1 MGDTMKT
8 RPRLLRLA
16 AGVAAVVMS
25 VSATAAIS
33 VTESLA
39 APSRLNSDTGP
50 HSPLPRHALDKD
62 SNSEETT
69 SVRGFLRDRRGRYS
83 VVAPP
88 GAVFSKTGGLN
99 NRGTVVGIGYPSP
112 ESNAG
117 GFGFVRDGK
126 GRYSRFR
133 VPGTSPESRTVASD
147 INERGRIVGWS
158 DDDRVSFGYIRDR
171 AGRFTRI
178 KHPDARG
185 SVPDGVGGKISGS
198 ELRGLNDRGD
208 IVGNY
213 AADRTVKGFVRDR
226 RGNYTTI
233 RPPGAAATLVT
244 GINNKGQIVGQYS
257 TIGVEDLLVG
267 APRAFVFS
275 NGVYRDITVR
285 RAVGVSANSINDR
298 GTIAGAY
305 LGANGVFHGFVRD
318 RDGDVK
324 TVDHPRSGKRGT
336 AVYSLNDKV
345 ELTGAYVDTGRSGS
359 GRCETEP
366 GTLAGGML
374 GGGTPGR
381 GQPAD
386 CASG

>member
-1 MGDTMKT
+1 MKT
-8 RPRLLRLA
+8 RTRLLPLA
-16 AGVAAVVMS
+16 AGVAAVAML
-25 VSATAAIS
+25 VSATAAAS
-33 VTESLA
+33 VTESVA

-50 HSPLPRHALDKD
+50 RSPLPRYVLDKGSD
-62 SNSEETT
+62 SEETT
-69 SVRGFLRDRRGRYS
+69 SVRGFLRDRRGRYA

-88 GAVFSKTGGLN
+88 GALFSKTGGIN

-117 GFGFVRDGK
+117 GFGFVRNGK
-126 GRYSRFR
+126 GRYSTFR
-133 VPGTSPESRTVASD
+133 VPGTSPDSRTVASD

-158 DDDRVSFGYIRDR
+158 DDGRVSFGYIRDR
-171 AGRFTRI
+171 DGRFTRV

-185 SVPDGVGGKISGS
+185 SVPDGFGGKISGS

-213 AADRTVKGFVRDR
+213 AANRTVKGFVRDR
-226 RGNYTTI
+226 RGNFTTI

-244 GINNKGQIVGQYS
+244 GINNKRQIVGQYS

-275 NGVYRDITVR
+275 NGVYRDVTVR

-305 LGANGVFHGFVRD
+305 LDPNGIFHGFVRD
-318 RDGDVK
+318 RNGDVD
-324 TVDHPRSGKRGT
+324 TVDHPRSDKLGT
-336 AVYSLNDKV
+336 AVYSLNDKG
-345 ELTGAYVDTGRSGS
+345 ELTGAYVDAGRDGS
-359 GRCETEP
+359 DRCDTDR
-366 GTLAGGML
+366 GSMAGGMHCRSV
-374 GGGTPGR
+374 GR
-381 GQPAD
+381 TLSNL
-386 CASG
+386 ASG